1 MGAWNYGVFDDDT
14 AYDALD
20 DLIESSKIISDM
32 EKYFDAELCTASV
45 EGDMEEFYYQ
55 WELCEDQYSE
65 FQIDI
70 PESLNQKIKLYDSW
84 LDEEMISEETDE
96 INITAKNEEQK
107 SMDEIIK
114 KFENEFLYTI
124 YPTRIKNIES
134 WISQSTLSSEQK
146 RIFKE
151 LTEEYH
157 ILWSEFTYDEESMI
171 FLEKLMMYK
180 NLPFNVDEAVSQ
192 IYQYILEKSGVNK
205 KQLEFFTS
213 QLNKTG
219 DSKAVWSKK
228 QLEELFSDLFLENE
242 TFLEDMVNAGIL
254 DGDLVLVE
262 QQATAENGEKIV
274 ALVNDSATVKTFYK
288 EDGYFRLQPEN
299 DEMDPI
305 LVNDLQIVGKVIGV
319 LRFLS

>member
-1 MGAWNYGVFDDDT
+1 
-14 AYDALD
+14 
-20 DLIESSKIISDM
+20 
-32 EKYFDAELCTASV
+32 
-45 EGDMEEFYYQ
+45 
-55 WELCEDQYSE
+55 
-65 FQIDI
+65 
-70 PESLNQKIKLYDSW
+70 
-84 LDEEMISEETDE
+84 MISEETDE
-96 INITAKNEEQK
+96 MNITAKNEEQK

-124 YPTRIKNIES
+124 YPTRIKNIDS

-219 DSKAVWSKK
+219 DSKTVWSKK

-254 DGDLVLVE
+254 VNQYQWYCWTNAYVPLCIRLG
-262 QQATAENGEKIV
+262 TNKIG
-274 ALVNDSATVKTFYK
+274 FY
-288 EDGYFRLQPEN
+288 Q
-299 DEMDPI
+299 
-305 LVNDLQIVGKVIGV
+305 
-319 LRFLS
+319 